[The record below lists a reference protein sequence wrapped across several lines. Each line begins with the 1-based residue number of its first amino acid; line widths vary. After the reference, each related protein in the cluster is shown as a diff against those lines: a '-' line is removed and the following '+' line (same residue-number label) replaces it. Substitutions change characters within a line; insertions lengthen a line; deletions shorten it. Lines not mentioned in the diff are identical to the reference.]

1 MERTQA
7 ETLVQR
13 AHRIERQKL
22 KDEQERHK
30 AVVEST
36 ISQLQLDREQVQHRQ
51 RVDLDKELHRRTKDF
66 RFQPTPTLLALEV
79 KERRLRQAGQEEEA
93 EQLASEAKSARRHAE
108 LQQRDEH
115 SRMLLPV
122 RMRTSLGE
130 QHKEHAVQ
138 FTGRAHA
145 MRRRAEA
152 ERERQSA
159 ALDRRYERVLK
170 SVREGAAGS
179 MDRARVAARRVVAD
193 SALAKLNGAGEAG
206 QAQLSSAV
214 RGSAYSVAMA
224 AETDGAV
231 AQLLGEYILRVVSRE
246 WLLRRPKGWKLQ
258 RQQDL
263 PLEAFLPPAE
273 AKRHFEAGDRSIAA
287 LSYLSPLT
295 ARTLATVCS
304 FLASERGSSVK
315 GVFWDYMS
323 LSQKPRSQWE
333 EDNYRQG
340 VNAMA
345 KLYASP
351 GGTIVLLQ
359 RRAVGGE
366 VAVPPFE
373 LRGWCV
379 FEHAAASLI
388 VGLAASLGETPL
400 LYTSRDD
407 GLAAGLPK
415 MIDISGGGN
424 GAEVPI
430 APPLSVEVFGSDL
443 ERSTFAVKD
452 DHTMVLQ
459 LYAELRRV
467 VDGAFGQLRR
477 QRAAE
482 ERRRQ
487 PQQQQRGARSRI
499 ES

>member
-1 MERTQA
+1 M
-7 ETLVQR
+7 
-13 AHRIERQKL
+13 
-22 KDEQERHK
+22 
-30 AVVEST
+30 
-36 ISQLQLDREQVQHRQ
+36 
-51 RVDLDKELHRRTKDF
+51 
-66 RFQPTPTLLALEV
+66 
-79 KERRLRQAGQEEEA
+79 
-93 EQLASEAKSARRHAE
+93 
-108 LQQRDEH
+108 
-115 SRMLLPV
+115 
-122 RMRTSLGE
+122 
-130 QHKEHAVQ
+130 
-138 FTGRAHA
+138 
-145 MRRRAEA
+145 
-152 ERERQSA
+152 
-159 ALDRRYERVLK
+159 
-170 SVREGAAGS
+170 
-179 MDRARVAARRVVAD
+179 
-193 SALAKLNGAGEAG
+193 
-206 QAQLSSAV
+206 
-214 RGSAYSVAMA
+214 
-224 AETDGAV
+224 
-231 AQLLGEYILRVVSRE
+231 
-246 WLLRRPKGWKLQ
+246 
-258 RQQDL
+258 
-263 PLEAFLPPAE
+263 
-273 AKRHFEAGDRSIAA
+273 
-287 LSYLSPLT
+287 
-295 ARTLATVCS
+295 
-304 FLASERGSSVK
+304 
-315 GVFWDYMS
+315 
-323 LSQKPRSQWE
+323 
-333 EDNYRQG
+333 
-340 VNAMA
+340 
-345 KLYASP
+345 
-351 GGTIVLLQ
+351 LLQ

-487 PQQQQRGARSRI
+487 AQQQQHRGARSRI